1 LPRSIGKWAWALL
14 RRHEQ
19 VVARGSGSTV
29 TSRAKSPR
37 RIGRTL
43 ALGAVA
49 IAAAV
54 SLSGCSAKNAFAL
67 GWPHGGISKQ
77 SQTMYNL
84 WIGTVVAA
92 AVVGIVVYALIF
104 WCMIKYRKKG
114 DELPAQTRFN
124 LPIELIYTVIP
135 FLIIAVLFFYTAR
148 AETDVDKLSAHPQ
161 VTVGIVAF
169 KWNWQFNYTDASA
182 QMPDGSN
189 VTEIGD
195 SSYVP
200 ILVLPTDKTIQFTEH
215 SEDVIHS
222 FWVPELLF
230 KRDVFPGNV
239 HNKFQVTIQTTGAY
253 VGRCAE
259 LCGTYHSQMNFE
271 LLAVTPA
278 QYATYIT
285 AKQHGMST
293 PQAIMSL
300 GLPADE
306 VSNGGYATVTR
317 PFNTSRTAG
326 TATP

>member
-1 LPRSIGKWAWALL
+1 M
-14 RRHEQ
+14 
-19 VVARGSGSTV
+19 VARGSGSTV

-43 ALGAVA
+43 TLGAVA

-67 GWPHGGISKQ
+67 GWPHGGISDQ

-92 AVVGIVVYALIF
+92 AVVGIVVYGLIF

-169 KWNWQFNYTDASA
+169 KWNWQFNYTDTTA

-239 HNKFQVTIQTTGAY
+239 YNKFQVTIQQTGAY

-271 LLAVTPA
+271 LLAVTPD

-285 AKQHGMST
+285 AKQQGMST